1 MNVRCVAY
9 FVNRNVLLTL
19 SELIKNTKV
28 KKHIKKAYYIDMN
41 EKNEA
46 QLNEFLQSQIIN
58 PKVLL
63 IFDHVKDINLILTK
77 QQLYHFQLIY
87 ILDKNTHSE
96 NLYQHVISRFN
107 EEDIPLLQNKIK
119 KIIQNWILSLEKK

>member
-1 MNVRCVAY
+1 
-9 FVNRNVLLTL
+9 
-19 SELIKNTKV
+19 
-28 KKHIKKAYYIDMN
+28 MN